1 MTKNLLDRPLP
12 SPLRPHVLAGDCFL
26 TWMTPYG
33 LNSMDE
39 QLETFSP
46 GIIARRRIIMSRA
59 VLPKTLGNYTARL
72 IQFTKFCDD
81 LNISEQNRMPASELL
96 LATFVTT
103 CGAGSVAKG
112 AMEQWILGLELWHH
126 INNAP
131 WRGGRLLK
139 CAVQGSAAIAP
150 SSSTEA
156 KRDPVTL
163 QHLQCLCDHLDL
175 STSFDAAVF
184 AVACIAFFRAAA
196 GQPLFLRPLLA
207 YRSTLT

>member
-1 MTKNLLDRPLP
+1 MTL
-12 SPLRPHVLAGDCFL
+12 
-26 TWMTPYG
+26 YG
-33 LNSMDE
+33 LNSMDK
-39 QLETFSP
+39 QLETFSH
-46 GIIARRRIIMSRA
+46 GIIACRRIIMSRT
-59 VLPKTLGNYTARL
+59 VSPKTLGNYTAGL

-103 CGAGSVAKG
+103 PGAGTVAKG
-112 AMEQWILGLELWHH
+112 TMDQWILGLKLWHH
-126 INNAP
+126 INNTP
-131 WRGGRLLK
+131 WRGSRLLK
-139 CAVQGSAAIAP
+139 RAVQGSAAIAP
-150 SSSTEA
+150 SSTEA

-163 QHLQCLCDHLDL
+163 QHLQCLRDHLDL
-175 STSFDAAVF
+175 SSSFDAAVF